1 MENEDIVTPATAA
14 PTIRTVAVNRGV
26 EWIAGGFRMFMKNPV
41 PLAVA
46 GLGLAVGGWLFGL
59 IGPHWMGSALATM
72 FWIVATGAL
81 MRAFQGLDKGV
92 DALASAQATIGLP
105 ALWILALIGSGLS
118 IGMNMVASV
127 MGIGSLAAGMVA
139 PSSVGGLIG
148 INLMLMFAM
157 SIALLMALWLA
168 PALIV
173 LRGANPAQ
181 AIRASLTAS
190 VRNIVPYIIF
200 TLLGMIAC
208 IIGAL
213 PLGLGLIVTFPVL
226 VFGTYLAY
234 KDIFVAA
241 DAREGVAYN
250 PDE

>member
-14 PTIRTVAVNRGV
+14 PTIRTVDGNRGV
-26 EWIAGGFRMFMKNPV
+26 EWLVGGFRMFLKNPV
-41 PLAVA
+41 PMAIA
-46 GLGLAVGGWLFGL
+46 GLGLAVGSWLFGL

-72 FWIVATGAL
+72 FWIVASGVL
-81 MRAFQGLDKGV
+81 MRAFQGLDKGI

-105 ALWILALIGSGLS
+105 PLWILALIGGGLS
-118 IGMNMVASV
+118 IGMSMVASV

-139 PSSVGGLIG
+139 PSSFGGLVG
-148 INLMLMFAM
+148 ISLMLMFAM

-173 LRGANPAQ
+173 LRGATPAQ

-190 VRNIVPYIIF
+190 VRNIIAYIIF
-200 TLLGMIAC
+200 ALLGIIAC
-208 IIGAL
+208 VIGAL
-213 PLGLGLIVTFPVL
+213 PLGLGLIVVFPVL
-226 VFGTYLAY
+226 LFGTYLAY

-241 DAREGVAYN
+241 DALEGVAYN